1 MLNDRDWLRLS
12 AKKRRKLESL
22 LKPKKL
28 GLKRSRE
35 RKRKRRRV
43 LLLRLRKHDWL
54 NSRGR
59 KKSVPDLKLK
69 KRQNDWLSSSVK
81 KKRKRL
87 G

>member
-1 MLNDRDWLRLS
+1 M
-12 AKKRRKLESL
+12 
-22 LKPKKL
+22 
-28 GLKRSRE
+28 
-35 RKRKRRRV
+35 
-43 LLLRLRKHDWL
+43 LLRLRKLDWL

-59 KKSVPDLKLK
+59 RKSVPDLKLK